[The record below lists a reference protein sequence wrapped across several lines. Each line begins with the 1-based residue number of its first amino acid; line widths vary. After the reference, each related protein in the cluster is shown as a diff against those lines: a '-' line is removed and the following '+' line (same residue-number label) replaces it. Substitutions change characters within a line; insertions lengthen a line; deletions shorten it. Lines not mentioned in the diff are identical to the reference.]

1 MTEAQLKELFG
12 VTPGEVKLRARD
24 CLSDLTP
31 RTLLHGYFCNR
42 QDLHVYLEDEQIH
55 RVVYEGSDL
64 LEHRTEEAL
73 LLEDFTVDKR
83 LYPEQ
88 CDFEFC
94 ALLKR
99 HDVNLPFTTFN
110 PAREPEQF
118 YGKRRQ
124 ELIETPKDF
133 VPLYVAFDYK
143 HLKLPTPTKFGL
155 TTNQSK
161 AAFQKWLDDGLT
173 SIASRAYLR
182 MTQRQGYVPDFEK
195 QVRAMSRGVEYWDIA
210 TRGGDRSY
218 PQFIISDE
226 LAASL
231 GTQLLAA
238 VQGRL
243 IGGRVRDPSVIA
255 LHP

>member
-1 MTEAQLKELFG
+1 MNEAQLKELG
-12 VTPGEVKLRARD
+12 SVTPGEVKLRARD

-42 QDLHVYLEDEQIH
+42 QDMHVYLEDEQIH
-55 RVVYEGSDL
+55 RVVYDGSDL
-64 LEHRTEEAL
+64 LEHRTEESL
-73 LLEDFTVDKR
+73 FLEDFTVDKR

-99 HDVNLPFTTFN
+99 HDVKLPFTTFN
-110 PAREPEQF
+110 PACEPERF

-124 ELIETPKDF
+124 DLIETPEDF
-133 VPLYVAFDYK
+133 IPLYVTFDYK

-155 TTNQSK
+155 TTNLSK

-182 MTQRQGYVPDFEK
+182 MTQREGYVPDLGK
-195 QVRAMSRGVEYWDIA
+195 QVRDMSRGVEYWDIS
-210 TRGGDRSY
+210 TRGGDLSY
-218 PQFIISDE
+218 PRFIISDN
-226 LAASL
+226 LATSL
-231 GTQLLAA
+231 GVQLLAV

-243 IGGRVRDPSVIA
+243 VGARVREPSPIA